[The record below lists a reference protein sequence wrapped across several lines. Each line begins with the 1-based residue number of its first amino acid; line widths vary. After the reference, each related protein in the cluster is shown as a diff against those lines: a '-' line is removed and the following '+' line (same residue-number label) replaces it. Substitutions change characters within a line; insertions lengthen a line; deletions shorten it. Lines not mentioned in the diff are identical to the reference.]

1 MHSQDHFFRSLQ
13 ERWGIPSGGRASG
26 QSARPCNG
34 TGSAES
40 TPALLADAYLP
51 EVLERA
57 REVLRRPISP
67 AEVSALNMIG
77 ARHAEPGDADL
88 LVRILGRTDSDTV
101 RQAAIWMA
109 YGLFDET
116 ETETVDARLVEA
128 VSGVIFDPSSGSG
141 STKETAIRILA
152 DGLGA
157 GADDVLLKIW
167 PIAGRSALRRVS
179 GARTPSTWS

>member
-1 MHSQDHFFRSLQ
+1 
-13 ERWGIPSGGRASG
+13 
-26 QSARPCNG
+26 
-34 TGSAES
+34 
-40 TPALLADAYLP
+40 
-51 EVLERA
+51 
-57 REVLRRPISP
+57 
-67 AEVSALNMIG
+67 MIG

-109 YGLFDET
+109 YGLFD

-167 PIAGRSALRRVS
+167 PIAGRSALRHVS